1 MDNTTK
7 NSELIELQRQIAL
20 LQEEKSELVSRVR
33 ELSIQ
38 GKEKSSL
45 IKNIFNY
52 LPNGVV
58 MFDHNRNVMQV
69 NQATADIFGLDKR
82 LMIGKNCTELFSCYK
97 KTMSCPVL
105 DRQQSVNKIRTD
117 TYNCDRLLLRSAVL
131 NKDGDDSVVI
141 ESLVDI
147 TELENAT
154 REKVLALQTKSNF
167 LANVSHELRTPMH
180 GILGC
185 SNLLTSKKDQLPDK
199 FQVYLETLNASAS
212 RLWALIEQIFEA
224 SNLEDD
230 SVILQKSAFEL
241 DTFIKDIEAEFRMS
255 VDEYKNEVVFINET
269 TNQSIIS
276 DAMRLRQIMM
286 VLLENATKYTSK
298 GRIECRLMVIEAD
311 HQPSLQIAVKDNGV
325 GIDPGRQQYIFNLF
339 EQENGAENRQ
349 YQGAGLGLAIAQQLA
364 RLMGGSIELESEPGK
379 GSTFRLIIP
388 VDFKK

>member
-1 MDNTTK
+1 MDGITK

-45 IKNIFNY
+45 IKNIFDY

-58 MFDHNRNVMQV
+58 MFDHNRNVIQV

-82 LMIGKNCTELFSCYK
+82 LMIGKNCTELFSCYN

-105 DRQQSVNKIRTD
+105 DRQQSVNKLRTD
-117 TYNCDRLLLRSAVL
+117 THNCDRLLLRSAVL
-131 NKDGDDSVVI
+131 NKDGDGSVVI

-199 FQVYLETLNASAS
+199 FQIYLETLNTSAG

-224 SNLEDD
+224 SNLEDA
-230 SVILQKSAFEL
+230 SIKIQKSAFEL
-241 DTFIKDIEAEFRMS
+241 DTFFKDIEAEFRMS
-255 VDEYKNEVVFINET
+255 IDEYKNEVVFINEL
-269 TNQSIIS
+269 TNQRIVC

-286 VLLENATKYTSK
+286 ILLENAAKYTSK
-298 GRIECRLMVIEAD
+298 GRIECRLMVIDAD
-311 HQPSLQIAVKDNGV
+311 HQSSLQIEVKDNGV
-325 GIDPGRQQYIFNLF
+325 GIDPGRQQYIFNMF

-364 RLMGGSIELESEPGK
+364 RLMGGSIDLESEPGK